1 MAAIA
6 PSLKPTVEVASTGL
20 FGNPADQAAKAAQN
34 AKEAAEEAAKKAQE
48 AYDLVVPAEINW
60 CSILCCSLAILFKLP
75 DAFCNI
81 AETY

>member
-1 MAAIA
+1 MFPQAS
-6 PSLKPTVEVASTGL
+6 SLKPTVEVVGTGL

-60 CSILCCSLAILFKLP
+60 CFILALETVAISLAVINGLAQK
-75 DAFCNI
+75 
-81 AETY
+81 

>member
-1 MAAIA
+1 MASPAS
-6 PSLKPTVEVASTGL
+6 SLKPTVEVAGSGL

-60 CSILCCSLAILFKLP
+60 CSILCCSLGNSLQVTTCLL
-75 DAFCNI
+75 
-81 AETY
+81 

>member
-1 MAAIA
+1 MTIFPNLLESQNKIA
-6 PSLKPTVEVASTGL
+6 TVATALKPTVEVAGSGL

-60 CSILCCSLAILFKLP
+60 
-75 DAFCNI
+75 
-81 AETY
+81 